1 MYIMNI
7 AALSFIVIM
16 ILTLNTSS
24 SNLVWN
30 CNHPLLSNYLYVALA
45 FVASWY
51 FSTVMPVNVNVAAYV
66 ASIIGIFILLFVI
79 ITMPARFFVVKH
91 LVWFAYLAA
100 LTYIFIP
107 SIAASQNVMTT
118 ALITVVLFVVLSFI
132 ANVFRDKISP
142 GWGKYL
148 LMALIGLILV
158 MIVALFLPRNDNFMR
173 TISYITVGLFSLFIM
188 VDTKR
193 LLMDNCS
200 NPDYINSSM
209 NLFLDALNIFSAV
222 NTLNK

>member
-1 MYIMNI
+1 
-7 AALSFIVIM
+7 
-16 ILTLNTSS
+16 
-24 SNLVWN
+24 
-30 CNHPLLSNYLYVALA
+30 
-45 FVASWY
+45 
-51 FSTVMPVNVNVAAYV
+51 
-66 ASIIGIFILLFVI
+66 
-79 ITMPARFFVVKH
+79 MPARYFVAKH

-107 SIAASQNVMTT
+107 SIAGSQNVMTT
-118 ALITVVLFVVLSFI
+118 AFITAVLFLVMSFI
-132 ANVFRDKISP
+132 ANVFRDKIST

-148 LMALIGLILV
+148 QMALIGLILV
-158 MIVALFLPRNDNFMR
+158 MIVAIFLPQNNNFMR
-173 TISYITVGLFSLFIM
+173 TISYITVGLFSLFIL

-209 NLFLDALNIFSAV
+209 NLFLDTLNIFSAV

>member
-1 MYIMNI
+1 MNI

-16 ILTLNTSS
+16 IITLNTSS

-30 CNHPLLSNYLYVALA
+30 CNHPLLSNYLYITLA
-45 FVASWY
+45 FVASWF
-51 FSTVMPVNVNVAAYV
+51 FSTIMPATVNVAAYI
-66 ASIIGIFILLFVI
+66 ASVIGIFILLFVI
-79 ITMPARFFVVKH
+79 ITMPARYFVAKH

-107 SIAASQNVMTT
+107 SIAGSQNVMTT
-118 ALITVVLFVVLSFI
+118 AFITAVLFLVMSFI
-132 ANVFRDKISP
+132 ANVFRDKIST

-148 LMALIGLILV
+148 QMALIGLILV
-158 MIVALFLPRNDNFMR
+158 MIVAIFLPQNNNFMR
-173 TISYITVGLFSLFIM
+173 TISYITVGLFSLFIL

-209 NLFLDALNIFSAV
+209 NLFLDTLNIFSAV

>member
-1 MYIMNI
+1 MNV

-16 ILTLNTSS
+16 IVTLHTSS

-30 CNHPLLSNYLYVALA
+30 CNHPLLSNYLYLVLA
-45 FVASWY
+45 INASWY
-51 FSTVMPVNVNVAAYV
+51 FSTVMPSSVNVAAYIACV
-66 ASIIGIFILLFVI
+66 IGIFILLFVI
-79 ITMPARFFVVKH
+79 ITMPARLFVLKH
-91 LVWFAYLAA
+91 VVWFVYLAA

-107 SIAASQNVMTT
+107 TLAASQNLMTT
-118 ALITVVLFVVLSFI
+118 AFITVILFIALSFI

-148 LMALIGLILV
+148 LMALIGLIMV
-158 MIVALFLPRNDNFMR
+158 MIVALFLPRNDQFMR